1 MQWFSDL
8 SPDFIKTDHILSRG
22 LHASKQKQDL
32 IMILAQYSKNKFQLI
47 LDRMEQ
53 TIDMAQARM
62 LRVNLIQGIVR
73 YPTKAGWTQ

>member
-1 MQWFSDL
+1 
-8 SPDFIKTDHILSRG
+8 
-22 LHASKQKQDL
+22 
-32 IMILAQYSKNKFQLI
+32 MILAQYSKNKFQLI